1 MLFLFSFTELWGTI
15 QIQLDQWGTQLMN
28 IIMPFFNNL
37 SPYLQAAIVIVAGLL
52 SVLGVFVIIK
62 KFIKFFITLAII
74 GGIGVAVYFFVIKPQ

>member
-15 QIQLDQWGTQLMN
+15 QIKLDQWGAQLMN
-28 IIMPFFNNL
+28 MIMPFFNNL
-37 SPYLQAAIVIVAGLL
+37 SPYLQAGIVIVAGIL

-74 GGIGVAVYFFVIKPQ
+74 GGIGAAVYFFVIRPQ